1 MSLDFIFLQG
11 YSGTR
16 RASYDCRSRFYLN
29 IISFLFAIRR
39 RIAGTLLLRD
49 SQSTC
54 FQRFLHRFEKPFFA
68 KKYGA
73 IIQIEKSSKR
83 LRLVTEFGGVPL
95 HPSLAG
101 PIDSKASTV
110 IECCGDPLAP
120 SQVD

>member
-1 MSLDFIFLQG
+1 MLLAFSAQVGKPL
-11 YSGTR
+11 
-16 RASYDCRSRFYLN
+16 
-29 IISFLFAIRR
+29 LFSKER
-39 RIAGTLLLRD
+39 
-49 SQSTC
+49 
-54 FQRFLHRFEKPFFA
+54 
-68 KKYGA
+68 YGA
-73 IIQIEKSSKR
+73 INGIQIEKSSKR